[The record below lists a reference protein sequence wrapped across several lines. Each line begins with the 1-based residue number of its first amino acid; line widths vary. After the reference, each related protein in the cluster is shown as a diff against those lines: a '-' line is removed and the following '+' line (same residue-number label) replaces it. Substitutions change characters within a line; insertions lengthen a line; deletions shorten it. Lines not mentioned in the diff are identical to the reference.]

1 MWCMWC
7 VFYDSDMALVIP
19 RFCSKIEYI
28 IRCLTRMWV
37 DNNHESLTYT
47 EMCKQIKEGHSLTIE
62 RLHKLFIVSEQHVT
76 ATLNRHISKCMYT
89 PILQSS
95 AEAKAGGSLCKPQDQ
110 LAKTLT
116 QKTMSMSQVTE
127 REETSP

>member
-1 MWCMWC
+1 
-7 VFYDSDMALVIP
+7 
-19 RFCSKIEYI
+19 
-28 IRCLTRMWV
+28 MWV

-95 AEAKAGGSLCKPQDQ
+95 AEAKAGGSLSKPSP
-110 LAKTLT
+110 ASS

-127 REETSP
+127 REETTP